1 VGSEAREVSGWDGG
15 EVCQG
20 GRDVVGVGCRY
31 REEGVVV
38 GAGLSDAAT
47 TEHPWTMGEAPSESD
62 LVR

>member
-1 VGSEAREVSGWDGG
+1 MVSGWDGG